1 MENASILQRGTAIP
15 QSKRW
20 NILLWTAQVI
30 LGGMFLMAGI
40 MKMTTPIEELALK
53 AAWAQDLPL
62 LVRFIGVSEFAGA
75 LGLLLPSLLRI
86 KPMLT
91 PIAALGLVVVMI
103 LAGIFH
109 LVRGEYPAIGFT
121 IMLGVIAAF
130 VAYGRTKKV
139 PIAAR

>member
-1 MENASILQRGTAIP
+1 MANASILQRGTANL

-20 NILLWTAQVI
+20 NIFLWSAQVT
-30 LGGMFLMAGI
+30 LGGMFLMVGL
-40 MKMTTPIEELALK
+40 MKMTTPIEVLVLKVPLAK
-53 AAWAQDLPL
+53 DLPM

-91 PIAALGLVVVMI
+91 SIAALGLVVVMI

-109 LVRGEYPAIGFT
+109 LVRGEYPAIGFP
-121 IMLGVIAAF
+121 IMFGLIAAF
-130 VAYGRTKKV
+130 IAYGRTKKA
-139 PIAAR
+139 PIAPR